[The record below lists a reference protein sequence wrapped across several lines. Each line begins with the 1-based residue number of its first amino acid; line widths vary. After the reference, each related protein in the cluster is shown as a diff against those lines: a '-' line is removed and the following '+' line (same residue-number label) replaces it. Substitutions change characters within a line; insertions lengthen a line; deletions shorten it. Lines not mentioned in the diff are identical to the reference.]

1 MVNRCFVVYGGL
13 AFVYSGCMGLFF
25 SMDFLSSLLL
35 AMRNCSTRKQS
46 E

>member
-25 SMDFLSSLLL
+25 SKDFFVISSLGH
-35 AMRNCSTRKQS
+35 A
-46 E
+46 